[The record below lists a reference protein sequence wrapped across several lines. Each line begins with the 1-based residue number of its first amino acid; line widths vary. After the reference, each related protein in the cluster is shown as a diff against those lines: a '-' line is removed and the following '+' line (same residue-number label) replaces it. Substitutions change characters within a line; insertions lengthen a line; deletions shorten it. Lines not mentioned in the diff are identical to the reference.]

1 MTDEQLAAYLGIPSD
16 HPMKNTVIQAL
27 SPAKRA
33 TYERMALIEMELELW
48 QAGLGPKPDIM
59 IDTERST
66 RRRRA
71 WR

>member
-16 HPMKNTVIQAL
+16 HPMKATVIKAL

-33 TYERMALIEMELELW
+33 TYERMSSIETELELW
-48 QAGLGPKPDIM
+48 QAGLGPKPNVM
-59 IDTERST
+59 IDTDRST
-66 RRRRA
+66 RRRKG

>member
-1 MTDEQLAAYLGIPSD
+1 MTDDQLAEYLCISD
-16 HPMKNTVIQAL
+16 NPMKDAFLKAL

-33 TYERMALIEMELELW
+33 TYERMASIETELELW
-48 QAGLGPKPDIM
+48 QAGLGPKPNVM

-66 RRRRA
+66 KRRRH